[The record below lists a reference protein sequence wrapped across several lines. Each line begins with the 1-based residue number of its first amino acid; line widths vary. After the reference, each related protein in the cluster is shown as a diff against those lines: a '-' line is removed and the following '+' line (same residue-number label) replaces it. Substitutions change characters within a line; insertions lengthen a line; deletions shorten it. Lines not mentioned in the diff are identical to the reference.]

1 MLALWVNFLRVLLAF
16 KDMYLWIYCQSV
28 SGLSWNIHL
37 SVGSLTTF
45 QCSFLSEGYVFFGS
59 STTYSISSFFGGNS
73 THLMVNPLNEQRCGV
88 YPSCVDH
95 FLQTPW
101 LFHGFSTSLWVYP
114 RVTPSCREVREESLG
129 RRSHYRSHVTRRA
142 ASPAN
147 HPFLGETRWF
157 FQHPEM
163 GKCVFWKKSYGK
175 RWSNY
180 TAPYLS
186 IFSIR
191 SIHFKA
197 REIIQ
202 FIWPKAVLEHGLW
215 CPRWKVQEQRGAPK
229 WGWADDEFSET
240 SMEISQIRSLGA
252 PLVMDGL

>member
-1 MLALWVNFLRVLLAF
+1 MF
-16 KDMYLWIYCQSV
+16 
-28 SGLSWNIHL
+28 
-37 SVGSLTTF
+37 
-45 QCSFLSEGYVFFGS
+45 FFGS
-59 STTYSISSFFGGNS
+59 STTYSISAFLGWNS

-95 FLQTPW
+95 FPTDTMAFPW

-114 RVTPSCREVREESLG
+114 MVTPSCREVREESLG

-157 FQHPEM
+157 FQHPET
-163 GKCVFWKKSYGK
+163 GKWWKMRILEKSYGK

-202 FIWPKAVLEHGLW
+202 FSNLSDLRPYWNMAYDAQDGKYKNNAERRSGRSGAGRMMSFRR
-215 CPRWKVQEQRGAPK
+215 PRWKSA
-229 WGWADDEFSET
+229 
-240 SMEISQIRSLGA
+240 RS
-252 PLVMDGL
+252 DR

>member
-1 MLALWVNFLRVLLAF
+1 MF
-16 KDMYLWIYCQSV
+16 
-28 SGLSWNIHL
+28 
-37 SVGSLTTF
+37 
-45 QCSFLSEGYVFFGS
+45 FFGS
-59 STTYSISSFFGGNS
+59 STTYSISAFLGWNS

-95 FLQTPW
+95 FPTDTMAFPW

-114 RVTPSCREVREESLG
+114 MVTPSCREVREESLG

-142 ASPAN
+142 ASPDK
-147 HPFLGETRWF
+147 PSF
-157 FQHPEM
+157 FGGNKM
-163 GKCVFWKKSYGK
+163 VFSASWNGKMMENAYFGKKSYGK

-202 FIWPKAVLEHGLW
+202 FSNLSDLRPYWNMAYDAQDGKYKNNAERRSGRSGAGRMMSFRR
-215 CPRWKVQEQRGAPK
+215 PRWKSA
-229 WGWADDEFSET
+229 
-240 SMEISQIRSLGA
+240 RS
-252 PLVMDGL
+252 DR